1 MTLEEAI
8 KHAREE
14 SARRGFTWL
23 EPVRAVVKRTWVIA
37 GRRQI
42 HVRSNCD
49 SLGTNVEAVFEEST
63 GELVDIRFLPR

>member
-1 MTLEEAI
+1 MRLEEAMER
-8 KHAREE
+8 AREE
-14 SARRGFTWL
+14 ATRRGYTWL

-49 SLGTNVEAVFEEST
+49 CLGTNVEAVFEEST